1 MAPSV
6 MGRKA
11 LSSNRHGSLCGNLE
25 RRSAVEIL
33 LTEQG
38 YTGFTGRTGTLGSP
52 PSKEP
57 PDTSPSDSSVS
68 SPDSAN
74 CG

>member
-25 RRSAVEIL
+25 RRSAVEVL
-33 LTEQG
+33 LTEP
-38 YTGFTGRTGTLGSP
+38 GRV
-52 PSKEP
+52 EFF
-57 PDTSPSDSSVS
+57 V
-68 SPDSAN
+68 
-74 CG
+74 